1 MDYRIVKII
10 LIPLILFLSGRSL
23 MASQAC
29 YNTTQEKKNIQLVKN
44 MFQQVIA
51 NHDLSKMPV
60 YFSKKSLFYY
70 NNSKISYAQNFRIH
84 KKLYK
89 TLPKIG
95 YHFDEIFSS
104 GQRVFVR
111 YTFDAI
117 VKHKVVGKFRSLLL
131 LTINHNKITSMHEI
145 YIPYKPY
152 SKPKPNQDITKL
164 S

>member
-1 MDYRIVKII
+1 MTYKKKITTLTT
-10 LIPLILFLSGRSL
+10 LIFFSMVSPLI
-23 MASQAC
+23 ASKPC
-29 YNTTQEKKNIQLVKN
+29 PNNIQETKNIQLVKN
-44 MFQQVIA
+44 MFKEVIA

-95 YHFDEIFSS
+95 YHFDEILSS

-152 SKPKPNQDITKL
+152 RKPKPNQDITKT